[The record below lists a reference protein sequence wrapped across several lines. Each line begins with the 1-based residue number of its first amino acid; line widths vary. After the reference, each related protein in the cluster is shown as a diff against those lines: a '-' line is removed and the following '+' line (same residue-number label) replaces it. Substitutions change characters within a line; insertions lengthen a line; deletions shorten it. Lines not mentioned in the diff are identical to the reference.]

1 MLLAQQVVPIGER
14 LVALGRDF
22 TDDTNET
29 YLIAH
34 KALRTLL
41 RNNALLSEVE
51 LADLREAVSIA
62 AQALGINKHS
72 RGKSISLPG
81 SSAQGLVSLTPPRSA
96 PMS

>member
-41 RNNALLSEVE
+41 RNNALLSEVK

-72 RGKSISLPG
+72 RGISLPG